1 MLYDLSYRIENGI
14 KEYKGDSKT
23 VIITDREYEKDG
35 YKLSTYSTSLHTGT
49 HIDFPSHLIDSGKTA
64 HDYPVSRFT
73 GRGRIICVEG
83 INEIGLT
90 KEFDSIRKDDIV
102 MLYTGFEKYFGS
114 LKYFNRHPDINEALA
129 EYLVNREISMIG
141 FDMPSCDHYP
151 FPIHK
156 ILMQN
161 DILILENLRNLEE
174 LYRKTKGV
182 AEFMIYAFPLDIH
195 AEASQVRVI
204 ANVT

>member
-14 KEYKGDSKT
+14 KEYPNDSKT
-23 VIITDREYEKDG
+23 IIITDKEYIKDG

-49 HIDFPSHLIDSGKTA
+49 HIDFPSHLTDSDKTA

-83 INEIGLT
+83 VNEIGLK
-90 KEFDSIRKDDIV
+90 KEFDDIKKDDIV
-102 MLYTGFEKYFGS
+102 ILYTGFETYYKREKYFDE
-114 LKYFNRHPDINEALA
+114 HPVISEELAL
-129 EYLVNREISMIG
+129 YLVNRGISMIG
-141 FDMPSCDHYP
+141 FDMPSCDRYP
-151 FPIHK
+151 FLIHK
-156 ILMQN
+156 IFLRN
-161 DILILENLRNLEE
+161 DILILENLRNLEA
-174 LYRKTKGV
+174 LYEKMKSS
-182 AEFMIYAFPLDIH
+182 EKLIIYAFPLDIY